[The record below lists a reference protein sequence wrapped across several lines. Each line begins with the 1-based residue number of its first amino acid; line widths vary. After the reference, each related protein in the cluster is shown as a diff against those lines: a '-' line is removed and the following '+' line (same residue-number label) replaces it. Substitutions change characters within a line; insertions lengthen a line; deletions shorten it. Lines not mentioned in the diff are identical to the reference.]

1 MKRLLLT
8 GLAPAVLILASSATS
23 ALADV
28 ERWDVTAVR
37 AAFPSQN
44 ITGWFDYDTATAGI
58 PNWSLTTNGNAA
70 VNTNFFP
77 PPTGT
82 LQPCAS
88 GCSAIL
94 SGSLTVGTPGGELSF
109 TNDANPA
116 AEFFVGLGLPGGFS
130 LDGSGPSTIDLVPGF
145 PGSEAVAANTSGGFT
160 DFPVAGSLT
169 YGGAVL
175 NDFQGG
181 SPSNP
186 VSITGAVGEINA
198 SIGGAFGNADFYKI
212 TTTGTDTATATISG
226 AAPGSIFVFQ
236 LLRTN
241 STGEA
246 GTLLDSADDFSG
258 TLTIPAG
265 SWYIGVLDDNPAD
278 PGLTIDFSAPVTA
291 GLPVPEPAS
300 WFLLSTGFLGIAF
313 VTRRRSASARVTIS
327 QMFRGFRPIR
337 RFGKS

>member
-8 GLAPAVLILASSATS
+8 RLAPAVLVLASSATS

-58 PNWSLTTNGNAA
+58 PNWSITTNGNAA

-77 PPTGT
+77 PATGT
-82 LQPCAS
+82 LQPCIS
-88 GCSAIL
+88 GCSASL

-130 LDGSGPSTIDLVPGF
+130 LDGSGPSTIDLVAGF
-145 PGSEAVAANTSGGFT
+145 PSSEAVALNTSGGFT

-198 SIGGAFGNADFYKI
+198 SLGGAFGDADFYKI
-212 TTTGTDTATATISG
+212 TTASANSATATISG
-226 AAPGSIFVFQ
+226 AAPGSVFVFR

-241 STGEA
+241 STAAA
-246 GTLLDSADDFSG
+246 GIVLDSADDFSG

-265 SWYIGVLDDNPAD
+265 SWYIGVVDNNLAD
-278 PGLTIDFSAPVTA
+278 PGLTIDFSTPVTA

-300 WFLLSTGFLGIAF
+300 WFLLSTGFLGLALF
-313 VTRRRSASARVTIS
+313 TRRRLHQRAPLSLKCFAIFA
-327 QMFRGFRPIR
+327 QLAA
-337 RFGKS
+337 

>member
-8 GLAPAVLILASSATS
+8 GLAPAALILASSATS

-28 ERWDVTAVR
+28 ERWDVTA
-37 AAFPSQN
+37 AGPGFPN
-44 ITGWFDYDTATAGI
+44 ETVTGWFDYDTSNAQITNWDITASGYF
-58 PNWSLTTNGNAA
+58 A

-77 PPTGT
+77 PLTGT
-82 LQPCAS
+82 LKPCVS
-88 GCSAIL
+88 GCNANL
-94 SGSLTVGTPGGELSF
+94 TGSLFSGAPGGELNF
-109 TNDANPA
+109 QNFANPA
-116 AEFFVGLGLPGGFS
+116 AEFAIGLGLPAGFS
-130 LDGSGPSTIDLVPGF
+130 LTGTGSPNINLVEGPSFSPD
-145 PGSEAVAANTSGGFT
+145 SVAAAESTSGGFT
-160 DFPVAGSLT
+160 SFSVAGSLS

-198 SIGGAFGNADFYKI
+198 SLGGALGNADFYKI
-212 TTTGTDTATATISG
+212 TTTSTDSATATVSG
-226 AAPGSIFVFQ
+226 AAPGSVFVFQ
-236 LLRTN
+236 LLKTN
-241 STGEA
+241 GTGEA

-265 SWYIGVLDDNPAD
+265 TWYIGVLDNNPAD

-300 WFLLSTGFLGIAF
+300 WFLLSTGFLGVALF
-313 VTRRRSASARVTIS
+313 TRRRTAPSRATR
-327 QMFRGFRPIR
+327 QQWR
-337 RFGKS
+337 RAAL